1 MEAIYL
7 IMAMVGAIKL
17 QRKIISGLGNGNHSY
32 SCNANQAGCDVVWGE
47 YQGHIWW
54 HFCKWE
60 TALALQEISCSFCD
74 GISTWQNMT
83 YLLITYQP
91 HNKIYLHTYL
101 LAL

>member
-17 QRKIISGLGNGNHSY
+17 QRKIISGLGNENHSY
-32 SCNANQAGCDVVWGE
+32 SCNENQAGCDVVWGE

-74 GISTWQNMT
+74 GIST
-83 YLLITYQP
+83 
-91 HNKIYLHTYL
+91 
-101 LAL
+101 